1 MKKGDFVRWVPGKY
15 IHSVGKVRIVW
26 NESSGPGAEVT
37 RVVVMIPGSK
47 FDEEYFFK
55 INELTVISKEEFL
68 TQKVLES

>member
-15 IHSVGKVRIVW
+15 IHSVGKVRIVC
-26 NESSGPGAEVT
+26 SSGPGAEVT